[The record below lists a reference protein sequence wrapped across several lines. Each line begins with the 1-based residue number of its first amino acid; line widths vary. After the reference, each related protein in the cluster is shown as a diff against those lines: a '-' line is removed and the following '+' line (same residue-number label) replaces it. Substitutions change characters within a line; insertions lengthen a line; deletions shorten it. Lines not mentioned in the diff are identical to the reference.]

1 MNQPIYDE
9 VLSLLEQYPDMLI
22 KISLLKYE
30 LEHPAR
36 ISEKQMID
44 TLAFARGDGNGKV
57 PGRIS
62 NKTLY
67 IALNYQQQTENAN
80 ADTVEE
86 IATKLMELEHKRNRL
101 EHHVR
106 LLDERHAKMI
116 RLCYFE
122 LKSWE
127 EIAETFGVAVRTAQT
142 IRKQAVE
149 MLVDMYAYTAEL
161 K

>member
-1 MNQPIYDE
+1 MNETIKDQ
-9 VLSLLEQYPDMLI
+9 VLSLLEQYPDMLR

-30 LEHPAR
+30 LEHPSH
-36 ISEKQMID
+36 ISEREMID
-44 TLAFARGDGNGKV
+44 TLTFAHGDGNGKV

-101 EHHVR
+101 EHHAR
-106 LLDERHAKMI
+106 LLDERHAQMI

-122 LKSWE
+122 PKSWE
-127 EIAETFGVAVRTAQT
+127 EIAETFGIAVRTAQT
-142 IRKQAVE
+142 IRKQAVD